1 MLHPGTHVGPYR
13 IVSYIDHGGFSEVY
27 RAQSA
32 RDGSLVALKVIS
44 RNQDEELIAAERLGA
59 SLQRQFEQAHGM
71 VPRTFDVD
79 EDEHYFYIAMACVEG
94 PCLAAE
100 IARGP
105 LDPMRAARYASLIC
119 RFLERAHR
127 FATEIDGV
135 SYDKIIHADL
145 KPSHIFVSGDDR
157 ISVLDFGIAKA
168 LENSRT
174 AKTIRFVT
182 PLYASPQRLNTGR
195 GSEQDDLW
203 ALGVILYE
211 MIRGRRPHASIEDP
225 PAYARVSRAIESNA
239 ERERLPGSC
248 PPGLAAIVDTSLR
261 HQEELR
267 YASAEAMRTDLEA
280 FLRNE
285 SPAAL
290 KHFAVPP
297 TINVASPAAIA
308 EPAPVVPTLPRNP
321 AELEGQEGQEGR
333 EGQEDWKRQE
343 GRDPRRRSVVRWF
356 PGVRRVGR
364 LAMLM
369 FVVAMFASEAA
380 AWFAAGRMRA
390 GLDSLDVRTVAA
402 TQKAYDRLH
411 RSSVFH
417 LGQRLRL
424 DRALEERLVAAADA
438 VVADFRQ
445 ENSTVA
451 EVQWRQARA
460 ALDWASKLRPRDRR
474 IAPKRLIC
482 DGHIDRIAAP
492 SRGRTK
498 TETQQLYDRAIAEF
512 EQAATLDPTSVDPYL
527 GLGRIYTYAR
537 PDFDRGTAAMH
548 EAESR
553 GYTPGWRDRALL
565 GDGYRQRADAARR
578 RAARAP
584 EESRREM
591 LEGARDDYAHCV
603 DVLTPILDRARSKYN
618 RNYCQRHLD
627 ALNQMLEPDPAV
639 QLQP

>member
-27 RAQSA
+27 RAQST

-71 VPRTFDVD
+71 VPRTYDVD

-100 IARGP
+100 IARGA

-119 RFLERAHR
+119 GFLERAHR

-135 SYDKIIHADL
+135 SYDKIIHADV
-145 KPSHIFVSGDDR
+145 KPSHIFVAGDDR
-157 ISVLDFGIAKA
+157 ITVLDFGIAKA

-225 PAYARVSRAIESNA
+225 PAYARVSRAIESNV

-261 HQEELR
+261 YQEDLR
-267 YASAEAMRTDLEA
+267 YASAAAMRADLDA
-280 FLRNE
+280 FRRNE

-290 KHFAVPP
+290 KRFAAPP
-297 TINVASPAAIA
+297 TTNAGLPAAIV
-308 EPAPVVPTLPRNP
+308 EPAPVVPTLPR
-321 AELEGQEGQEGR
+321 AQEGRGGQDGQEGR
-333 EGQEDWKRQE
+333 A
-343 GRDPRRRSVVRWF
+343 GRDGRWGRSVVRWL
-356 PGVRRVGR
+356 PGVRRVAR
-364 LAMLM
+364 LAVLM
-369 FVVAMFASEAA
+369 IVLAMFASEAA

-390 GLDSLDVRTVAA
+390 GLESLDVRTVAA
-402 TQKAYDRLH
+402 TQKAYDRLQ

-424 DRALEERLVAAADA
+424 DRALEERLVGAADA
-438 VVADFRQ
+438 VIADFRQ

-460 ALDWASKLRPRDRR
+460 ALDWASKLRPRDRL

-482 DGHIDRIAAP
+482 DGHIDRIAAQ

-512 EQAATLDPTSVDPYL
+512 EQAATLDPASVDPYL

-565 GDGYRQRADAARR
+565 GDGYRQRADTARR
-578 RAARAP
+578 RAARAH
-584 EESRREM
+584 EDSRREM
-591 LEGARDDYAHCV
+591 LEGARDDYARCV
-603 DVLTPILDRARSKYN
+603 DVLTPILDRARSRYN
-618 RNYCQRHLD
+618 RDYCQRHLD
-627 ALNQMLEPDPAV
+627 ALNQLLEPDPAV